1 VKPLHKPWFIGYN
14 GGVGDEVEMSD
25 APLSYL
31 SRLRSPVLVALVVAA
46 GLVVSIGWKLGDG
59 TPIALPVVPSS
70 SVASGVAT
78 TETVTVYISGAVP
91 KPGLVA
97 VPEGA
102 RVADAIGAI
111 GGVLATAD
119 LGLLNLATVVRDGD
133 HIVVP
138 VAGEQLLIASG
149 SDERGVRV
157 NTATAAELEGL
168 PGVGPTTAAKIVA
181 YREENGPFEKVED
194 LLDVPGI
201 GEGKLAG
208 FRDQVIMP

>member
-1 VKPLHKPWFIGYN
+1 
-14 GGVGDEVEMSD
+14 MSD
-25 APLSYL
+25 APLSRW
-31 SRLRSPVLVALVVAA
+31 SRFQLPALIALVVGA
-46 GLVVSIGWKLGDG
+46 GLVVSIGWKLGNA
-59 TPIALPVVPSS
+59 TPVPLPVASS
-70 SVASGVAT
+70 TLAGIGMAPA
-78 TETVTVYISGAVP
+78 ETVTVYVSGAVP
-91 KPGLVA
+91 NPGLVE

-111 GGVLATAD
+111 GGALSTAD

-138 VAGEQLLIASG
+138 EIGSQAALASSSGES
-149 SDERGVRV
+149 GVRV
-157 NTATAAELEGL
+157 NIATAAELESL

-181 YREENGPFEKVED
+181 YRQTNGPFGTVED

-208 FRDQVIMP
+208 FRDQIIVP